1 MSAAGSGGPFLAL
14 EQALFRMATAPGE
27 DGMSRVL
34 RRAGRGFWTTVHHA
48 RHPLSRGR
56 RASAV
61 LNLVAWHVWRRVVR
75 TPVTVELQMG
85 TKLACPSWSKIAGAW
100 VSIGAHE
107 PELFFVADSVRE
119 GDVFV
124 DVGANIGVYAV
135 TAALRG
141 ARAIAYEPNEQ
152 AMAAMR
158 RNAELN
164 GVVQRLTC
172 STDALSDF
180 DGEAS
185 FTTDLECSNQLAA
198 DAARG
203 VPVRV
208 SKLDSSLDE
217 LRTQSVDLL
226 KIDAEGFDEP
236 VLRGALE
243 TLRRHR
249 PTVIVEIWGG
259 GVSVRRL
266 LESAGYRAY
275 SYDYEDRVLRELPPE
290 FAGEGNL
297 VAVHESR
304 IDQTR
309 ERLAEARA
317 WLRRGP
323 RLTFRASKSG

>member
-1 MSAAGSGGPFLAL
+1 
-14 EQALFRMATAPGE
+14 
-27 DGMSRVL
+27 
-34 RRAGRGFWTTVHHA
+34 
-48 RHPLSRGR
+48 
-56 RASAV
+56 
-61 LNLVAWHVWRRVVR
+61 
-75 TPVTVELQMG
+75 MG

-141 ARAIAYEPNEQ
+141 ARA
-152 AMAAMR
+152 
-158 RNAELN
+158 
-164 GVVQRLTC
+164 
-172 STDALSDF
+172 
-180 DGEAS
+180 S
-185 FTTDLECSNQLAA
+185 FTTDLECSNQLAG
-198 DAARG
+198 DGVRG
-203 VPVRV
+203 MPVRV
-208 SKLDSSLDE
+208 RKLDSSLSE
-217 LRTQSVDLL
+217 LRTQAVDFL

-243 TLRRHR
+243 TLRRNR

-259 GVSVRRL
+259 GVAVRRL

-275 SYDYEDRVLRELPPE
+275 GYDYEGRVLRELAPE

-304 IDQTR
+304 IAQTR
-309 ERLAEARA
+309 GRLAEAAA

-323 RLTFRASKSG
+323 RLTFRASSSG

>member
-1 MSAAGSGGPFLAL
+1 
-14 EQALFRMATAPGE
+14 
-27 DGMSRVL
+27 
-34 RRAGRGFWTTVHHA
+34 
-48 RHPLSRGR
+48 
-56 RASAV
+56 
-61 LNLVAWHVWRRVVR
+61 
-75 TPVTVELQMG
+75 MG

-158 RNAELN
+158 HNAELN
-164 GVVQRLTC
+164 GVLQRLTC

-185 FTTDLECSNQLAA
+185 FTTDLECSNQLAG
-198 DAARG
+198 DGVRG
-203 VPVRV
+203 MPVRV
-208 SKLDSSLDE
+208 RKLDSSLSE
-217 LRTQSVDLL
+217 LRTQAVDFL

-243 TLRRHR
+243 TLRRNR

-259 GVSVRRL
+259 GVAVRRL

-275 SYDYEDRVLRELPPE
+275 GYDYEGRVLRELAPE

-304 IDQTR
+304 IAQTR
-309 ERLAEARA
+309 GRLAEAAA

-323 RLTFRASKSG
+323 RLTFRASSSG